1 MADPRGFLKHRERQS
16 RPSRPVPVRIMDFSE
31 VYERQERGTT
41 QTQASRCMD
50 CGIPF
55 CHTGCPLG
63 NLIPEWNDLIWRDQ
77 WEEANKRL
85 HMTNNF
91 PEFTGRVCPAPC
103 ETSCVLGINQ
113 PAVTIKQS
121 EVEIADEA
129 LEQGWVE
136 PVSPR
141 RLTGKTVAVVG
152 SGPAGMAAAQQLT
165 RAGHTVAV
173 YERDNRLGGLLRYG
187 IPDFKMEKKLVDTR
201 IEQMEAEGTRF
212 YVSTEV
218 GTDITWD
225 QLRESYD
232 AVVVATGAMVPRDLP
247 IPGRGLEGVHFA
259 MEYLVQSN
267 RAVAGDSV
275 PEQIHAEDKH
285 VVVLGGGDTGAD
297 CIGTA
302 HRHGAASVT
311 TLAIGKELPT
321 ERPEHEPWPMDPRVF
336 EVTSADEEGGER
348 RWLAST
354 VEFLGDENGNVR
366 ALKVAETQYNED
378 GSRTPKPGTEQEIP
392 ADLVLLALGFTGA
405 EPETLTDQLGLD
417 FTGRGDIGRSEDYQ
431 TNIEGV
437 FTVGDAGRG
446 ASLVVWAIAE
456 GRAVASKVDE
466 FLEGS
471 TRLPAPVAPSDRA
484 ISLTG

>member
-1 MADPRGFLKHRERQS
+1 MADPRGFLKHPHRRP
-16 RPSRPVPVRIMDFSE
+16 RPSRPVPVRLMDFKE
-31 VYERQERGTT
+31 VYERQQKGTT
-41 QTQASRCMD
+41 QAQASRCMD

-77 WEEANKRL
+77 WEEASRRL

-103 ETSCVLGINQ
+103 ESSCVLGINQ

-129 LEQGWVE
+129 LERGYVE
-136 PVSPR
+136 PVPPQ

-152 SGPAGMAAAQQLT
+152 SGPAGLAAAQQLT

-173 YERDNRLGGLLRYG
+173 YERDDRLGGLLRYG
-187 IPDFKMEKKLVDTR
+187 IPDFKMEKQLVDFR
-201 IEQMEAEGTRF
+201 IQQMEAEGTRF
-212 YVSTEV
+212 YASTEV

-225 QLRESYD
+225 ALRDSYD
-232 AVVVATGAMVPRDLP
+232 AVIVATGAMVPRDLP
-247 IPGRGLEGVHFA
+247 IPGRGLNGIHFA
-259 MEYLVQSN
+259 MDYLVQSN
-267 RAVAGDSV
+267 KAVAGDDV
-275 PEQIHAEDKH
+275 PDQIHAQGKK

-302 HRHGAASVT
+302 HRHGAVSVT
-311 TLAIGKELPT
+311 TLAIGKELPSERT
-321 ERPEHEPWPMDPRVF
+321 EQEPWPIDPRIL
-336 EVTSADEEGGER
+336 EVSSADEEGGER

-366 ALKVAETQYNED
+366 ALRVAETEYNPD
-378 GSRTPKPGTEQEIP
+378 GTRTPKPGTEQDIE

-405 EPETLTDQLGLD
+405 EPQTLTNQLGIE
-417 FTGRGDIGRSEDYQ
+417 FTNRGVIGRSEDYQ

-437 FTVGDAGRG
+437 FSVGDAGRG

-456 GRAVASKVDE
+456 GRAVAKEVDE

-471 TRLPAPVAPSDRA
+471 SRLPAPVRPSDRA
-484 ISLTG
+484 ISLQG

>member
-1 MADPRGFLKHRERQS
+1 MADPRGFLKHRQRQD
-16 RPSRPVPVRIMDFSE
+16 RPSRPVPVRIMDFNE
-31 VYERQERGTT
+31 VYERQEKGVTK
-41 QTQASRCMD
+41 TQASRCMD

-77 WEEANKRL
+77 WEEASRRL

-91 PEFTGRVCPAPC
+91 PEFTGRICPAPC

-129 LEQGWVE
+129 LGRGLVK
-136 PVSPR
+136 PVVPT

-152 SGPAGMAAAQQLT
+152 SGPAGLAAAQQLT

-173 YERDNRLGGLLRYG
+173 YERDDRLGGLLRYG
-187 IPDFKMEKKLVDTR
+187 IPDFKMEKHLVDFR
-201 IEQMEAEGTRF
+201 IEQMRTEGTRF
-212 YVSTEV
+212 YTKTDV
-218 GTDITWD
+218 GTDISWSA
-225 QLRESYD
+225 LRDSYD

-247 IPGRGLEGVHFA
+247 IPGRGLAGIHFA
-259 MEYLVQSN
+259 MPYLTQSN
-267 RAVAGDSV
+267 RAVAGDEV
-275 PEQIHAEDKH
+275 PDQIHAHGKR
-285 VVVLGGGDTGAD
+285 VIVLGGGDTGAD

-302 HRHGAASVT
+302 HRHGATSVT
-311 TLAIGKELPT
+311 TLAIGKELPR

-336 EVTSADEEGGER
+336 EVTSAHEEGGEVK
-348 RWLAST
+348 WLAST
-354 VEFLGDENGNVR
+354 VEFLGDENGHVR

-405 EPETLTDQLGLD
+405 EPDTLTEQLGVD
-417 FTGRGDIGRSEDYQ
+417 FTARGAVARDEDYQ
-431 TNIEGV
+431 TNVEGV

-456 GRAVASKVDE
+456 GRAVAAHVDQY
-466 FLEGS
+466 LEGT
-471 TRLPAPVAPSDRA
+471 TRLPAPVKPSDRA
-484 ISLTG
+484 ISLS

>member
-1 MADPRGFLKHRERQS
+1 MADPRGFLKHRERQD
-16 RPSRPVPVRIMDFSE
+16 RPSRPVPVRIMDFKE
-31 VYERQERGTT
+31 VYERQDREVTR
-41 QTQASRCMD
+41 TQAGRCMD

-77 WEEANKRL
+77 WQEASKRL

-121 EVEIADEA
+121 EAEIADES
-129 LEQGWVE
+129 LERGWVE
-136 PVSPR
+136 PIPPH

-152 SGPAGMAAAQQLT
+152 SGPAGLVAAQQLT

-173 YERDNRLGGLLRYG
+173 YERDDKLGGLLRYG
-187 IPDFKMEKKLVDTR
+187 IPDFKMEKPLIDTR
-201 IEQMEAEGTRF
+201 IEQMEAEGARF
-212 YVSTEV
+212 YPSTEI
-218 GTDITWD
+218 GSDITWD
-225 QLRESYD
+225 SLRESYD
-232 AVVVATGAMVPRDLP
+232 AVVVATGAMVPRDLNVH
-247 IPGRGLEGVHFA
+247 GRSLSGIHFA

-267 RAVAGDSV
+267 RAVSGEDV
-275 PEQIHAEDKH
+275 PDQIHAKDKK
-285 VVVLGGGDTGAD
+285 VVILGGGDTGAD

-302 HRHGAASVT
+302 HRHGASSVT
-311 TLAIGKELPT
+311 TLAIGKELPRQ
-321 ERPEHEPWPMDPRVF
+321 RPEHEPWPMDPRIF
-336 EVTSADEEGGER
+336 EVSSADEEGGER

-354 VEFLGDENGNVR
+354 VEFLGDENGSVR
-366 ALKVAETQYNED
+366 ALKVAETQYNPD
-378 GSRTPKPGTEQEIP
+378 GSRTPKPGTEREIE

-405 EPETLTDQLGLD
+405 EPETLTEQLGVE
-417 FTGRGDIGRSEDYQ
+417 FIGGTVGRDEDYH
-431 TNIEGV
+431 TNVEGV

-456 GRAVASKVDE
+456 GRAAAAKVDE
-466 FLEGS
+466 YLEGS

-484 ISLTG
+484 ISLSA